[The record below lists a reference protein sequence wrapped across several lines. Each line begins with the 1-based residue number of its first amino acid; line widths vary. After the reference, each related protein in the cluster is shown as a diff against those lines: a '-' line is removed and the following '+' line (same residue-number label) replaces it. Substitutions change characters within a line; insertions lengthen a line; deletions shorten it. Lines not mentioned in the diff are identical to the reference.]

1 MKIFLLTRLSRGATN
16 KIMIYGLYTMISTHA
31 PLARRDLIFLSS
43 LLNGSR
49 FLLTRL
55 SRGATATISS
65 MIAVPHHISLEAD
78 FFSHSY
84 HIFMPENRIFGY

>member
-55 SRGATATISS
+55 SRGATVASDDFYLDLDISTH
-65 MIAVPHHISLEAD
+65 APLARRD
-78 FFSHSY
+78 
-84 HIFMPENRIFGY
+84 